1 MSAHQLV
8 AGRWVVVGGAGVNFK
23 FKTDWSLF
31 DGEKLANESVGFL
44 Q

>member
-8 AGRWVVVGGAGVNFK
+8 AGRWVVVDGPGVNFK
-23 FKTDWSLF
+23 FKTDWILF
-31 DGEKLANESVGFL
+31 DGEKLANESVWFL